1 MRAFLAFLVLFLSAC
16 GFQLRGTAAL
26 PFETLYIANM
36 SGSGVSNTSSGV
48 ALDLKRN
55 IQGGTRTKVVNDEKS
70 AQARLELSGETKFKN
85 ILSLSGAGRVRE
97 LQLIYRINLRVHDG
111 KGGEFVPLTTLSISR
126 DLTYNDTDVLAK
138 EAEEASIYRE
148 MQTDLVQQI
157 LRRLSAASPAKPVVE

>member
-1 MRAFLAFLVLFLSAC
+1 MWWCEMRALLAVLVLFLSAC

-26 PFETLYIANM
+26 PFETLYIP
-36 SGSGVSNTSSGV
+36 NTSGGV

-55 IQGGTRTKVVNDEKS
+55 IQSGTRTRVVDDEKS
-70 AQARLELSGETKFKN
+70 AQARLELSGETKSRN

-97 LQLIYRINLRVHDG
+97 LQLVYRINLRVHDG

-138 EAEEASIYRE
+138 EAEEAAIYRE
-148 MQTDLVQQI
+148 IQRDLVQQI
-157 LRRLSAASPAKPVVE
+157 LRRLAAAQPAKPVVQ

>member
-1 MRAFLAFLVLFLSAC
+1 MRTLLALAFALVLSSC

-26 PFETLYIANM
+26 PFDTLYIP
-36 SGSGVSNTSSGV
+36 NTSGGV

-55 IQGGTRTKVVNDEKS
+55 IQGGTRTKVVDRPEA
-70 AQARLELSGETKFKN
+70 AQALMELSGETKFRN

-97 LQLIYRINLRVHDG
+97 LQLVYRVNLRVHDG
-111 KGGEFVPLTTLSISR
+111 KGGEFIPLTTLSITR

-138 EAEEASIYRE
+138 EAEEAAIYRE

-157 LRRLSAASPAKPVVE
+157 LRRLSAAQPARPVVQ